1 MRIFGKNMYISVK
14 EQVVLSKQQ
23 RSFGELYTIFYIFKL
38 NHAVS
43 ILKITTFKSRFVHVE
58 EEIWTNCI
66 LAFAEALSGYNLTY
80 SASML
85 YLIFAGTTSE
95 R

>member
-1 MRIFGKNMYISVK
+1 MYISVK

-43 ILKITTFKSRFVHVE
+43 ILKITTFVHVE